1 VSFCGDGVKKISA
14 TAFEVRANDFIPTR
28 DLNIIIVGR
37 K

>member
-1 VSFCGDGVKKISA
+1 VKKISA
-14 TAFEVRANDFIPTR
+14 TAFEMRASDFTPTR